1 MRAVRERAEVEKME
15 SCNTEIDNLTGSH
28 WRQTCSGSDKV
39 QRARQV
45 MTTTDGVEVV
55 ALDPVVQY

>member
-1 MRAVRERAEVEKME
+1 ME

-28 WRQTCSGSDKV
+28 WRQTCSGSDKG
-39 QRARQV
+39 QRARQM

-55 ALDPVVQY
+55 ALDPVVQYCNV